1 MLMPG
6 ARSQSALIIETAAV
20 MDLQQQKTAI
30 KNTSLSMLKE
40 GDNKVIVNGENKSE
54 AAAADS
60 SQQVLTNG
68 DLTPSKV
75 I

>member
-6 ARSQSALIIETAAV
+6 ARSQAALIIETAAV

-54 AAAADS
+54 AAAVDS